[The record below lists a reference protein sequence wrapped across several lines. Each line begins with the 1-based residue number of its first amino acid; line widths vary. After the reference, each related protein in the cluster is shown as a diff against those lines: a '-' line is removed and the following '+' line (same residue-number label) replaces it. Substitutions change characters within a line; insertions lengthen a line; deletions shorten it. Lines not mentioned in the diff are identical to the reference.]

1 MDHGKH
7 VLVDYPFCLSAQSG
21 KDLYDLAES
30 KGMIVVLTL
39 IGKLNILRFNQK
51 QETSFISVTPLM
63 FFKERSCLV
72 LHHNLDIFH
81 IL

>member
-21 KDLYDLAES
+21 KDLYDLAGS

-39 IGKLNILRFNQK
+39 IGKLNIFRFNQK
-51 QETSFISVTPLM
+51 EETSFISVTLLM
-63 FFKERSCLV
+63 FLKERSCLV
-72 LHHNLDIFH
+72 LHHSLNIFH
-81 IL
+81 VL